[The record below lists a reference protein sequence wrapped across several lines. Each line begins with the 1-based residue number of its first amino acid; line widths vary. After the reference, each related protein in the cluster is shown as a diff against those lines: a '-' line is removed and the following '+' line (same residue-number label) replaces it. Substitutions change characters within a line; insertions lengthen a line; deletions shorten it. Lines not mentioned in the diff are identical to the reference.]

1 MKKNKNLIKELQK
14 YNILF
19 EFVDG
24 IYYLWDCGYEFPCSE
39 RETWGLVNRYRYD
52 NSPSK
57 EDVKKFSNKK
67 ERTRLRENL
76 KKERFENAEIRDNKE
91 DPWIWD

>member
-1 MKKNKNLIKELQK
+1 MKKNKSLIKELQK
-14 YNILF
+14 YNIPF
-19 EFVDG
+19 EFMDG
-24 IYYLWDCGYEFPCSE
+24 VYYLWNLEYEFPYTE
-39 RETWGLVNRYRYD
+39 REVWSVINSYRYD
-52 NSPSK
+52 RRSDK
-57 EDVKKFSNKK
+57 ENIKKFSNKK